1 MSRDRTASVDLPVLP
16 DAIAALAE
24 DVSFSGADPLALA
37 GRKVMAKHTQ
47 KLYAHLPGVISGDD
61 PHDVHQMRVA
71 TRRLRA
77 CLESTA
83 PAYRDK
89 VVVSLRKRLRRL
101 ARALGEVRDRDVL
114 LIRLHHDRDES
125 ESQRDA
131 IEATIERVQAERDE
145 AHAALLKELDR
156 KRTARLLAELHA
168 FLACPLEEVAAPDGD
183 LPLLVRHYAGSAIW
197 REYEQVRR
205 FETALSNASSERL
218 HELRIACKHL
228 RYTLELYEP
237 ALGEE
242 ARQLIKGVTAMQEHL
257 GDLHDTDVA
266 IAYLESR
273 NGDTS
278 DDSQPDDGRQAAD
291 GGSPTRTSEDQADA
305 PPAVMGDAAAGGGA
319 SGLILPEH
327 APQRSYLESRIEQR
341 RVLLAGVEPLWAQL
355 SSEQR
360 RRKLAKLIAVL

>member
-1 MSRDRTASVDLPVLP
+1 MSRDRTPSVDLPTLP
-16 DAIAALAE
+16 DTIAALAE
-24 DVSFSGADPLALA
+24 DVSFSGADLLALA

-47 KLYAHLPGVISGDD
+47 KLHAHLPGVISGDD

-89 VVVSLRKRLRRL
+89 AVVNLRKRLRRL

-156 KRTARLLAELHA
+156 KRTARLLADLHA
-168 FLACPLEEVAAPDGD
+168 FLACPLAEIAAPDGD

-205 FETALSNASSERL
+205 FETALSDASSERL

-237 ALGEE
+237 ALGED

-257 GDLHDTDVA
+257 GDLHDADVA
-266 IAYLESR
+266 IAYLESQEGGADNDSQPR
-273 NGDTS
+273 DESRSRTDQDD
-278 DDSQPDDGRQAAD
+278 DDSQPHGRSD
-291 GGSPTRTSEDQADA
+291 
-305 PPAVMGDAAAGGGA
+305 DAA
-319 SGLILPEH
+319 SDDSSILIVPEH
-327 APQRSYLESRIEQR
+327 APRRSYLESRIEQR

-355 SSEQR
+355 SSDGR
-360 RRKLAKLIAVL
+360 RRKLAKLIAAL